1 MSIQRYELKAI
12 VEEYVDL
19 KSLNPKPLFET
30 LDFLFAICGEKPVSE
45 YTRGDARQFV
55 KVYGSKV
62 KTTSVRRRLN
72 SLNAVF
78 NYAKILAFWQLK
90 LYPNTTLTVVFVRV
104 WLSDALQSKHVN
116 LNPKRLNLV
125 GR

>member
-1 MSIQRYELKAI
+1 MSTQRYELKAI

-55 KVYGSKV
+55 KRGGPRFS
-62 KTTSVRRRLN
+62 TS
-72 SLNAVF
+72 
-78 NYAKILAFWQLK
+78 
-90 LYPNTTLTVVFVRV
+90 
-104 WLSDALQSKHVN
+104 LQ
-116 LNPKRLNLV
+116 PC
-125 GR
+125 